1 MSSSSSA
8 TNHSKGKDIS
18 EYKGAAKVKGVAAK
32 GVVKGVAAKGVVKA
46 RRVHC
51 GRRSSVPRWMRPF
64 RFSGTA
70 KKQGV

>member
-18 EYKGAAKVKGVAAK
+18 EYKGAAK
-32 GVVKGVAAKGVVKA
+32 VKGVAAKGVVKA

>member
-8 TNHSKGKDIS
+8 TNHSKGKDIG
-18 EYKGAAKVKGVAAK
+18 EYKGVAAK

-70 KKQGV
+70 KKQGG